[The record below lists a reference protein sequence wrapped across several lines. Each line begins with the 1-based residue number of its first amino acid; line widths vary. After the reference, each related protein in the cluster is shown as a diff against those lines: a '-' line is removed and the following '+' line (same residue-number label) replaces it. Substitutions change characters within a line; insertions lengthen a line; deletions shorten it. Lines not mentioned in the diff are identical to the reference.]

1 MTDIMHSIYD
11 MMGKYTY
18 PSMKDSAPKDHVD
31 SFFQVKHTNN
41 QTIILDLTSSNIELV
56 HQMIQRSLIF

>member
-18 PSMKDSAPKDHVD
+18 PSMKDSAPKDHVE

-41 QTIILDLTSSNIELV
+41 QTNTPDFTSSNIKN
-56 HQMIQRSLIF
+56 I